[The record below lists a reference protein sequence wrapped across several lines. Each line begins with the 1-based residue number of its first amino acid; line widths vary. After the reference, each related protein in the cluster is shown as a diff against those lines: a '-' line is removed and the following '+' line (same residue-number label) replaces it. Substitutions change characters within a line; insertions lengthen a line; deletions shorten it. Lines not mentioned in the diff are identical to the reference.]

1 MKNIWRAVAF
11 VATSSFVAAAWSA
24 TVIYPESR
32 PSVLKSQTP
41 SWLEGG
47 NGDDGYVSVSAR
59 IQMPGPCTSLGSP
72 GVFGFATE
80 KINLVVSLRSTGFG
94 SVLEG
99 MDIPVATF
107 DARDDPS
114 ACWGLNKLSSTVIP
128 FSNLQKFSNVAPGQ
142 LGLLVKVRSTA
153 DVAIN
158 AVATAQT
165 LINVA
170 AVFATG
176 PAAAAVTTGTNT
188 LAKPVLTSLEKS
200 VNKALSSAIN
210 GESIY
215 TAKWMDIREG
225 ISSLTVPVYSGKTK
239 WKESSQEAIQRLQNE
254 AVGDERVKLFDIVLD
269 FSYTKSLFD
278 LSVAGKNDLPRGPS
292 IQSARVLNQPALGP
306 NFLQLVNGS
315 SPSLQQVIA
324 SAKNAVDSTAI
335 AVWKNACGQV
345 NKTLEVAGL
354 NRIDRLIVMKS
365 FIDEAKGGDGWY
377 RSDNLNACFQAED
390 FTSYV
395 RYIYGY
401 PDVRVKYD
409 GAQDGIDSDYAYWA
423 REVLPLATNLGSA
436 MLVGKSKQQVM
447 VGLNGRKDFQDVRYV
462 DWAVPDE
469 MPSASDISA
478 NAFFAQYPNTW
489 VLGSR
494 HIVKAGCYAWFD
506 QANLSAVDP
515 GVHMVVSDDSGQ
527 RWRLNVRID
536 PKSPSPYRRVDI
548 LRLDDGWKA
557 AFATWIPSES
567 CKRILEN

>member
-1 MKNIWRAVAF
+1 MKHIWRAVAF
-11 VATSSFVAAAWSA
+11 VAASSFCAVTWSA

-32 PSVLKSQTP
+32 PSVLKSPAP

-47 NGDDGYVSVSAR
+47 HGDDGYVSVSAR

-94 SVLEG
+94 SALEG

-142 LGLLVKVRSTA
+142 LGLLIKVRSTA

-188 LAKPVLTSLEKS
+188 LAKPVLTSLESS
-200 VNKALSSAIN
+200 VNKALSNAIN
-210 GESIY
+210 GEAVY

-239 WKESSQEAIQRLQNE
+239 WRENSQEAIQRLQNN
-254 AVGDERVKLFDIVLD
+254 AADSDRVKLFDIVLD
-269 FSYTKSLFD
+269 FAYTKSLFD

-324 SAKNAVDSTAI
+324 SAKNAVDSTDI
-335 AVWKNACGQV
+335 AAWKSACGQI
-345 NKTLEVAGL
+345 NKILEVAGL

-377 RSDNLNACFQAED
+377 RSENLKACFREED
-390 FTSYV
+390 LASYIKH
-395 RYIYGY
+395 IYGQ
-401 PDVRVKYD
+401 PDSRVKYD
-409 GAQDGIDSDYAYWA
+409 GAQDGIDSDYAYWV
-423 REVLPLATNLGSA
+423 REVLPLATNLGNA
-436 MLVGKSKQQVM
+436 MLVGKGKQKILI
-447 VGLNGRKDFQDVRYV
+447 GLNGRKDFPDLRYV
-462 DWAVPDE
+462 DWAVPDDT
-469 MPSASDISA
+469 PTPDDAGATVFYS
-478 NAFFAQYPNTW
+478 QYPNTW
-489 VLGSR
+489 VLGSKN
-494 HIVKAGCYAWFD
+494 IVKAGCYAWFD

-527 RWRLNVRID
+527 RWRLSVRLD
-536 PKSPSPYRRVDI
+536 PKSPSPYQRVDI
-548 LRLDDGWKA
+548 IRLEEGWKA

-567 CKRILEN
+567 CKRVLEN